1 MMGYLPDGVADLNSI
16 DRLRTEELKALIQAG
31 IDDLDAGRRVDGRT
45 AIEQIKQR
53 NRDRASKT
61 VRE

>member
-1 MMGYLPDGVADLNSI
+1 MMGCLPDGVADLNSI

>member
-1 MMGYLPDGVADLNSI
+1 MMGCLPDGVPDLNSI